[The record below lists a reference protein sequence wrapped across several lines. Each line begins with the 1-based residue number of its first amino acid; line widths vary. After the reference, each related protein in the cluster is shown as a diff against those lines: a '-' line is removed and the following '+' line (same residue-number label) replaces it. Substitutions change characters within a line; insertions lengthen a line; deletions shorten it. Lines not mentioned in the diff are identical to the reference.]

1 MTLSIACSADAA
13 RKGATGGDVPQP
25 CVEAVDCRG
34 GVDRYKG
41 AGAGALKYLF
51 FWSSVYQAPIYS
63 LGRTPFSLEL
73 CNQSSCLSPTYIQ
86 TSKYEVLHLQ
96 CRRACGWRLCVSLNY
111 AHLSSHIALPLV
123 FTFMFSTSDIQT
135 PSFPLP
141 FPSLSLQ
148 PTHQSNFLT
157 ANTLP
162 PPPLPLCLLP

>member
-13 RKGATGGDVPQP
+13 RKGAIGGDVPQP

-41 AGAGALKYLF
+41 ARAGALKYLF
-51 FWSSVYQAPIYS
+51 FWSSVYQALTYS
-63 LGRTPFSLEL
+63 LGRTSLSLEL
-73 CNQSSCLSPTYIQ
+73 CNQSSCLPPTYIQ
-86 TSKYEVLHLQ
+86 TSKYEVIHLQ

-135 PSFPLP
+135 PSFPLSFP
-141 FPSLSLQ
+141 FS
-148 PTHQSNFLT
+148 TT
-157 ANTLP
+157 NTP
-162 PPPLPLCLLP
+162 I